1 MQKLIQF
8 FMILNLVLLSNY
20 ATAAFSTESK
30 APNIIRLNPKNPHRF
45 IDADGKPFY
54 PLGFGDC
61 VFPRG
66 ANGEILMGFD
76 GEKTLNFVDLDT
88 YFSAYSEAGFNLL
101 RVSVDNCSFKLDSEA
116 NWLLMDKYI
125 SKARSY
131 GFQIQF
137 CFFNYYFYNNQ
148 LDYVRRCVL
157 RYGKDVA
164 IWELSNE
171 TQSTDAEITSGVNF
185 VKSIDPKKRPVTV
198 SFHPNRAPTLHDIP
212 AIELVSPHFYQKD
225 DSEFSFDQ
233 DFIEYVTPLKK
244 WGKPILIGEYGL
256 RSANWSP
263 ISSLQMR
270 LVTWSA
276 FFNEVGLCF
285 WNTSWDKN
293 LKTEGA
299 SNIYLGKQERSFVKV
314 LSSFT
319 KEVASDAKI
328 AAISVNKPTLVR
340 ASALTSKI
348 GYFAYLHAFTNHQ
361 SQTSGISISIESQF
375 DGTAT
380 WMEPT
385 TGRILATG
393 KVLTGRQTI
402 IVPAFLIDVALKVSN
417 SPSVKK

>member
-1 MQKLIQF
+1 MQKLIQY
-8 FMILNLVLLSNY
+8 FMILSVVLLSNY
-20 ATAAFSTESK
+20 AAVAMVTEPK
-30 APNIIRLNPKNPHRF
+30 ATNIIRLNPKNPYRF
-45 IDADGKPFY
+45 IDGNGKPFY

-88 YFSAYSEAGFNLL
+88 YFSAYSDAGFNLL

-137 CFFNYYFYNNQ
+137 CFFNYYFYNNF

-171 TQSTDAEITSGVNF
+171 TNSTDAEITSGVNY
-185 VKSIDPKKRPVTV
+185 VKSIDPQKRPVTV
-198 SFHPNRAPTLHDIP
+198 SFHPRNAPTLHDIP
-212 AIELVSPHFYQKD
+212 AIELISPHLYQKD

-233 DFIEYVTPLKK
+233 DFIEYIAPVKK
-244 WGKPILIGEYGL
+244 WGKPIIIGEYGL
-256 RSANWSP
+256 YSANWSS
-263 ISSLQMR
+263 ISALQMR

-293 LKTEGA
+293 LKTQGA
-299 SNIYLGKQERSFVKV
+299 SNIYLGKQERSFTKV
-314 LSSFT
+314 LSGFT
-319 KEVASDAKI
+319 KEVAVDAKTAVI
-328 AAISVNKPTLVR
+328 AVNKPALVR
-340 ASALTSKI
+340 ASALSSKT
-348 GYFAYLHAFTNHQ
+348 GYFAYLHAFTNHK
-361 SQTSGISISIESQF
+361 SQTNSISITIESQSA
-375 DGTAT
+375 GTAI
-380 WMEPT
+380 WIEPA

-393 KVLTGRQTI
+393 KVSAGRQTLT
-402 IVPAFLIDVALKVSN
+402 VPPFLIDVALKLSN
-417 SPSVKK
+417 APSAKK

>member
-88 YFSAYSEAGFNLL
+88 YFSAYSKAGFNFL

-171 TQSTDAEITSGVNF
+171 TQSTDTEITSGVNF
-185 VKSIDPKKRPVTV
+185 VKSIDPQKRPVTV

-212 AIELVSPHFYQKD
+212 AIELVSPHLYQKD

-256 RSANWSP
+256 RSANWSL
-263 ISSLQMR
+263 ISALQLR

-299 SNIYLGKQERSFVKV
+299 SNIYLGKQERSFIKV
-314 LSSFT
+314 LSDFT
-319 KEVASDAKI
+319 KEVAGDAKI
-328 AAISVNKPTLVR
+328 AAISVNKPTAVR
-340 ASALTSKI
+340 VSALSSRT

-361 SQTSGISISIESQF
+361 SRTNDITITIEPQLIGI
-375 DGTAT
+375 AT
-380 WMEPT
+380 WIEPS
-385 TGRILATG
+385 TGRVLATA
-393 KVLTGRQTI
+393 KVSAGRQTLT
-402 IVPAFLIDVALKVSN
+402 VPPFLTDVALKISG
-417 SPSVKK
+417 SSSAKK

>member
-1 MQKLIQF
+1 
-8 FMILNLVLLSNY
+8 MILNLVLLSNY

-88 YFSAYSEAGFNLL
+88 YFSAYSKAGFNLL

-171 TQSTDAEITSGVNF
+171 TQSTDTEITSGVNF
-185 VKSIDPKKRPVTV
+185 VKSIDPQKRPVTV

-212 AIELVSPHFYQKD
+212 AIELVSPHLYQKD

-256 RSANWSP
+256 RSANWSL
-263 ISSLQMR
+263 ISALQLR

-299 SNIYLGKQERSFVKV
+299 SNIYLGKQERSFIKV

-328 AAISVNKPTLVR
+328 AAITVNKPTLVR
-340 ASALTSKI
+340 SSALTSKI

-361 SQTSGISISIESQF
+361 SQTSGISITIESQF

-380 WMEPT
+380 WIEPA

-393 KVLTGRQTI
+393 KVLAGRQTI
-402 IVPAFLIDVALKVSN
+402 IVPAFLTDVALKVSN
-417 SPSVKK
+417 SPSAQK

>member
-8 FMILNLVLLSNY
+8 FMILSVVLLSNY
-20 ATAAFSTESK
+20 STIVMSAELKAT
-30 APNIIRLNPKNPHRF
+30 NIIRFNPKNPYRF
-45 IDADGKPFY
+45 IDEDGKPFY

-88 YFSAYSEAGFNLL
+88 YFSAYSDAGFNLL

-125 SKARSY
+125 KQARSF

-148 LDYVRRCVL
+148 LDFVRRCVL

-185 VKSIDPKKRPVTV
+185 VKSIDPQKRPITV
-198 SFHPNRAPTLHDIP
+198 SFHPRNAPTLHDIP
-212 AIELVSPHFYQKD
+212 AIELVSPHLYQKD

-244 WGKPILIGEYGL
+244 WGKPIIIGEYGL
-256 RSANWSP
+256 YSANWSP
-263 ISSLQMR
+263 ISALQMR

-293 LKTEGA
+293 LKTQGA
-299 SNIYLGKQERSFVKV
+299 SNMYLGKQERSFVKV
-314 LSSFT
+314 LSDFT
-319 KEVASDAKI
+319 KDVAGDAKI
-328 AAISVNKPTLVR
+328 AAITVNKPNLVR
-340 ASALTSKI
+340 ASALTSKT

-361 SQTSGISISIESQF
+361 SQTSGISIIIESQSN
-375 DGTAT
+375 GTAT
-380 WMEPT
+380 WIEPA
-385 TGRILATG
+385 TGRILAIG
-393 KVLTGRQTI
+393 KVSAGRQTLV
-402 IVPAFLIDVALKVSN
+402 VPAFLTDVALKVSN
-417 SPSVKK
+417 SPPAKK